1 VAYSQAITLANL
13 AMSDFAE
20 ALALQIPRLR
30 RYARALTHDVAWA
43 DDLVQDTLERALR
56 RRWLF
61 KINSNLTAWLFTILY
76 HLYLNDA
83 LRHHASAPA
92 ADDHVADTAVPADPA
107 MQLDMQRALAR
118 LSPEHRTVIVLVG
131 LEQLSYK
138 EAADVLNVP
147 LGTVMSRL
155 TRAREQLRILLS
167 DMPSSTPG
175 SAIPAAHLTRIK

>member
-1 VAYSQAITLANL
+1 
-13 AMSDFAE
+13 MSDFAE

-30 RYARALTHDVAWA
+30 RYARALTHDVTWA

-61 KINSNLTAWLFTILY
+61 RINSNLTAWLMTMLY
-76 HLYLNDA
+76 RLYLNDA
-83 LRHHASAPA
+83 PRRRVIAPVADEGVPA
-92 ADDHVADTAVPADPA
+92 ADERALSADPGL
-107 MQLDMQRALAR
+107 QLDMQRALAR
-118 LSPEHRTVIVLVG
+118 LSPEHRAVIVLVG

-138 EAADVLNVP
+138 EAAEVLDIP

-167 DMPSSTPG
+167 DVPSSTPAAAAG
-175 SAIPAAHLTRIK
+175 AAHLTRIK

>member
-1 VAYSQAITLANL
+1 
-13 AMSDFAE
+13 MPDFAD

-30 RYARALTHDVAWA
+30 RYARALTHDVVWA

-61 KINSNLTAWLFTILY
+61 RLNSNLTAWLFTMLY
-76 HLYLNDA
+76 RLYLNDA
-83 LRHHASAPA
+83 SRRRVTIAIDDADVPEAAAPG
-92 ADDHVADTAVPADPA
+92 DVGL
-107 MQLDMQRALAR
+107 QLDMQRAMAA
-118 LSPEHRTVIVLVG
+118 LSPEHRAVIVLVG

-155 TRAREQLRILLS
+155 TRARQQLRALLS
-167 DMPSSTPG
+167 GQPPAKDAAAAG
-175 SAIPAAHLTRIK
+175 SAHLTRVK